1 MESTSNLEDV
11 SIASRIL
18 LICWPLYGISG
29 ILIMLRLIA
38 KAKYHL
44 AFALE
49 DLLVILAM
57 ISGICHISL
66 NSWGITF
73 GLGRHIVF
81 LTETQAAMAIRAEFI
96 GEPFG
101 IISPTLGRISFAVY
115 LLRILGHQQNI
126 RRFLY
131 FLIAQNAIINLM
143 ALVQIFFECSN
154 ISYNWDRV
162 GHEDQCWTMGTQ
174 AAIGYF
180 QGSSSSLTDLALTI
194 LPVAMVINLH
204 IPLHLKFLLSFL
216 LGVSLFAFI
225 AAVIRTYCTMGN
237 SDDITFNSVTYIVW
251 CAVEN
256 CTVIITSSIPFLRP
270 LFRTAPKPYIEV
282 KNSPAPKIMNH
293 NEIEYRSS
301 REILVDPEAN
311 REKLDYMGDKKDD
324 VKIDAHSLV

>member
-1 MESTSNLEDV
+1 MESKSSLEDV
-11 SIASRIL
+11 SIGSRLL

-66 NSWGITF
+66 NTWGISF
-73 GLGRHIVF
+73 GLGRHIMF

-143 ALVQIFFECSN
+143 ALIQIFFECSD
-154 ISYNWDRV
+154 ISYNWNRV
-162 GHEDQCWTMGTQ
+162 GHEDQCWSMGTQ

-180 QGSSSSLTDLALTI
+180 QGSSSSLTDLVLTI

-204 IPLHLKFLLSFL
+204 IPMHLKLLLSFL

-225 AAVIRTYCTMGN
+225 AAVIRTYCIMGSN
-237 SDDITFNSVTYIVW
+237 DDITFTSVRYIIW

-270 LFRTAPKPYIEV
+270 LFRSAPKPYIEV
-282 KNSPAPKIMNH
+282 KNSPTPKIIQP
-293 NEIEYRSS
+293 NEIEYRNS
-301 REILVDPEAN
+301 REILADPEAIQ
-311 REKLDYMGDKKDD
+311 EEIDYLGDKKDD
-324 VKIDAHSLV
+324 VNIESHSLV

>member
-11 SIASRIL
+11 SIASRLL

-66 NSWGITF
+66 NTWGITF
-73 GLGRHIVF
+73 GLGRHIMF
-81 LTETQAAMAIRAEFI
+81 LTDTQAAMAMRAEFI
-96 GEPFG
+96 GQPFG
-101 IISPTLGRISFAVY
+101 IISPSLGRISFAVY

-143 ALVQIFFECSN
+143 ALLQIFFECSN
-154 ISYNWDRV
+154 ISYNWDR
-162 GHEDQCWTMGTQ
+162 GHDDQCWSMRTQ

-194 LPVAMVINLH
+194 LPVTMVINLH

-237 SDDITFNSVTYIVW
+237 AEDITFTSVTYIIW

-282 KNSPAPKIMNH
+282 KNSPTPKIIHN

-301 REILVDPEAN
+301 REILTVPEAN
-311 REKLDYMGDKKDD
+311 GEKVDYMGDKKED
-324 VKIDAHSLV
+324 VKIEAHSLV